1 MSDAEEA
8 LEDAGGAAGR
18 LPPERSDNRARNVA
32 DLRAEMPDAAH
43 QIVKNIYAKN
53 PPYYAVYQT
62 AERVMVHF
70 ADDPEVSSE
79 QRKVLSQLAPL
90 RGETNGL
97 IDDWREKPDQF
108 KVWGIVNRKNG
119 AEIRKRARRYD
130 RRIADA
136 LVVALEGDLTG
147 AGAFLQGIKDDV
159 LEERTGWSRFEYLT
173 VAICVAFFFIFLVS
187 FIAWISTWGDG
198 SVSSGTLT
206 FLAGIIATT
215 SGVDIT
221 GCQPLDDPRCY
232 RAATELWRG
241 AMAGALGSFFS
252 IALGIRKRTILPDL
266 NRYNNFMD
274 AALRVAIGIIAGTV
288 LVALVVSDFVTIS
301 IGDAAPGQLDDLYLG
316 IVGFLG
322 GFAERLV
329 PDLLEK
335 VEAKQGEKPV
345 LRKPEPE
352 MDDPSASTRAGTPA
366 HLAVG
371 EGHLPVPEEDVEPDD
386 GHEDGCI
393 EDLKIEDE
401 DLTPDDAL
409 PASAGGVEKPEGEP
423 VP

>member
-8 LEDAGGAAGR
+8 LGDAGGAAGR

-32 DLRAEMPDAAH
+32 DVRAEMPDAAH
-43 QIVKNIYAKN
+43 QMVKNIYAKN
-53 PPYYAVYQT
+53 PPKYAVYQT

-79 QRKVLSQLAPL
+79 QRRVLAQLAPL

-97 IDDWREKPDQF
+97 IDDWREKPDRY
-108 KVWGIVNRKNG
+108 KVWGIIKRKNG
-119 AEIRKRARRYD
+119 AAIRKRAERYD

-147 AGAFLQGIKDDV
+147 AGAFLQEIKDDV

-173 VAICVAFFFIFLVS
+173 VAICVVFAFTILLPGIASAVRFVIEAILAS
-187 FIAWISTWGDG
+187 FNIEL
-198 SVSSGTLT
+198 SGC
-206 FLAGIIATT
+206 
-215 SGVDIT
+215 S
-221 GCQPLDDPRCY
+221 PSNDPRCFGS
-232 RAATELWRG
+232 ATELWRG
-241 AMAGALGSFFS
+241 AIAGALGSFFS

-266 NRYNNFMD
+266 NKYNNFMD
-274 AALRVAIGIIAGTV
+274 AALRVAIGIIAGMM
-288 LVALVVSDFVTIS
+288 LVALVVSEFVTIR
-301 IGDAAPGQLDDLYLG
+301 IGDVGSEKLDDLYLG
-316 IVGFLG
+316 IVGFVG

-352 MDDPSASTRAGTPA
+352 MDDPSANNRAGTPA
-366 HLAVG
+366 PAAAG
-371 EGHLPVPEEDVEPDD
+371 EGHLPVPEEPAEPDD

-393 EDLKIEDE
+393 EDAEIAEE
-401 DLTPDDAL
+401 DLTPDEAL
-409 PASAGGVEKPEGEP
+409 PASAGGVETPEEET